1 MNTSEIAKLI
11 ERTGLKKQ
19 EVAVAIGVSV
29 ATLRR
34 WEHGESSMPDD
45 KLNELRAIAGGK
57 PALRALG
64 SQKPVTAVLAQLPAS
79 ALIEELAR
87 RTRTGQLKD
96 NGPNSLDASR
106 RNLRAVAFTDVAD
119 D

>member
-19 EVAVAIGVSV
+19 EVAIAIGVSV

-34 WEHGESSMPDD
+34 WEHGETAMPDD
-45 KLNELRAIAGGK
+45 KLQELKVIAGGK
-57 PALRALG
+57 PAQTSPPG
-64 SQKPVTAVLAQLPAS
+64 SQKPATAALAQVPAA

-87 RTRTGQLKD
+87 RMRSGQLKD
-96 NGPNSLDASR
+96 SGTN
-106 RNLRAVAFTDVAD
+106 
-119 D
+119 

>member
-1 MNTSEIAKLI
+1 MDTSEVAKLI

-19 EVAVAIGVSV
+19 EVAIAIGVSV

-34 WEHGESSMPDD
+34 WEHDASAMPDD
-45 KLNELRAIAGGK
+45 KLSELRAIAGGK
-57 PALRALG
+57 PSLRSLG
-64 SQKPVTAVLAQLPAS
+64 SRKPATAVLAAVPS
-79 ALIEELAR
+79 NALIEELAR

-96 NGPNSLDASR
+96 SGQSNLDAR
-106 RNLRAVAFTDVAD
+106 RSLRAVAFTDVAD

>member
-19 EVAVAIGVSV
+19 EVAIAIGVSV

-34 WEHGESSMPDD
+34 WEHGDSVMPDD
-45 KLNELRAIAGGK
+45 KLAELKAIAGGK
-57 PALRALG
+57 PALRLLG
-64 SQKPVTAVLAQLPAS
+64 SQKPATAVLAQVPAS

-96 NGPNSLDASR
+96 SGPSNLDAR
-106 RNLRAVAFTDVAD
+106 RSLRAVAFTDVED